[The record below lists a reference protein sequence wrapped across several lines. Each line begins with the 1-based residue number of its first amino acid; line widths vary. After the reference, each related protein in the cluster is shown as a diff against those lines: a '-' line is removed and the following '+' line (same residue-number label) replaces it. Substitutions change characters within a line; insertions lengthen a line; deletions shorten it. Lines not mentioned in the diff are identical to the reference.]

1 MLLYA
6 ITNARI
12 EEGRIAKVF
21 CEIKYFILF
30 FWGPFNLMRNYKN
43 ILYILIPFF
52 ENMQV
57 CLALLNGE
65 QVFNDL

>member
-21 CEIKYFILF
+21 RKIKYFILF
-30 FWGPFNLMRNYKN
+30 VWGPFNLMRNYKS

-57 CLALLNGE
+57 CLALLNWRTSF
-65 QVFNDL
+65 Q

>member
-21 CEIKYFILF
+21 REIKYFMLL
-30 FWGPFNLMRNYKN
+30 FWGPFNLREIIKAS
-43 ILYILIPFF
+43 YIF
-52 ENMQV
+52 
-57 CLALLNGE
+57 
-65 QVFNDL
+65 